1 MPLILTA
8 LVLAAAS
15 IALPAVLGRAAD
27 AIIGRASRSW
37 LTWAAVVV
45 GALVVCDALED
56 LAAGATTARSTAWL
70 RYSVLRHLLAL
81 GTRSSEQFT
90 PGDAA
95 SRLAG
100 NAADAGRVAPDV
112 VRAAANAIPALGG
125 IVALAL
131 IDPWLCATFLAG
143 LPILA
148 FLVRL
153 FAREATDIAQRYLEV
168 QARIAGRLVEVLSG
182 ARTIAAAGTGDR
194 EAERVLEDVPDLHR
208 HGVDM
213 WRAQIRIST
222 QDAMIVSLL
231 EVAVLAVAGAELA
244 HGRITPGEL
253 LAASQYV
260 VLSAALGNAVTSI
273 GRLARDRAAAW
284 RTAEVLAEA
293 PVRYGTPGLPQGA
306 GRIGFPGV
314 TVHAGNRAALTGIDL
329 VVPAGNLVA
338 VVGRSGS
345 GKSLLGALAGRLV
358 DPDEGDVLL
367 DGVPLRELD
376 HEALRRAVAYS
387 FERPALLGDTL
398 SDVIAFGVDRPSQEA
413 LVAAARAAQADLFI
427 RRMPQGYDTPLAE
440 APMSGGEA
448 QRMGVA
454 RAFAHAGRVLVLDDV
469 AASLDT
475 VTEHEISRV
484 LTDELADR
492 TRLVMAHRAST
503 AARADV
509 VVWLD
514 RGRVRRIASHAELSS
529 DPDYRAL
536 FGGRRRPSLS
546 RRAASRSPRQRSRE
560 KDRQPGSASRG
571 KRMSEGGP

>member
-1 MPLILTA
+1 
-8 LVLAAAS
+8 S

-27 AIIGRASRSW
+27 AIIGRASKSW

-70 RYSVLRHLLAL
+70 RHSVLRHLLAL

-112 VRAAANAIPALGG
+112 VRAVANAVPAVGG
-125 IVALAL
+125 IVALGL
-131 IDPWLCATFLAG
+131 IDPWLCVTFLAG

-194 EAERVLEDVPDLHR
+194 EAERVLGDLPDLHR
-208 HGVDM
+208 HGIDM

-222 QDAMIVSLL
+222 QDAMIVALL

-284 RTAEVLAEA
+284 RTAEVLGEA
-293 PVRYGTPGLPQGA
+293 PVRYGT
-306 GRIGFPGV
+306 
-314 TVHAGNRAALTGIDL
+314 T
-329 VVPAGNLVA
+329 
-338 VVGRSGS
+338 
-345 GKSLLGALAGRLV
+345 
-358 DPDEGDVLL
+358 
-367 DGVPLRELD
+367 
-376 HEALRRAVAYS
+376 
-387 FERPALLGDTL
+387 ERPALLGDTL
-398 SDVIAFGVDRPSQEA
+398 SDVIAFGVDRPTQEA

-448 QRMGVA
+448 QRIGVA

-469 AASLDT
+469 AA
-475 VTEHEISRV
+475 
-484 LTDELADR
+484 
-492 TRLVMAHRAST
+492 
-503 AARADV
+503 
-509 VVWLD
+509 
-514 RGRVRRIASHAELSS
+514 
-529 DPDYRAL
+529 
-536 FGGRRRPSLS
+536 
-546 RRAASRSPRQRSRE
+546 
-560 KDRQPGSASRG
+560 
-571 KRMSEGGP
+571 

>member
-1 MPLILTA
+1 MSNAIEEPTAPTHRRAADRLLLSGAWQSGPWLVPLILTA

-27 AIIGRASRSW
+27 AIIGRASKSW

-70 RYSVLRHLLAL
+70 RHSVLRHLLAL

-112 VRAAANAIPALGG
+112 VRAVANAVPAVGG
-125 IVALAL
+125 IVALGL
-131 IDPWLCATFLAG
+131 IDPWLCVTFLAG

-194 EAERVLEDVPDLHR
+194 EAERVLGDLPDLHR
-208 HGVDM
+208 HGIDM

-222 QDAMIVSLL
+222 QDAMIVALL

-284 RTAEVLAEA
+284 RTAEVLGEA
-293 PVRYGTPGLPQGA
+293 PVRYGTTELPPGP
-306 GRIGFPGV
+306 GRIEFRGVMGYEGHCMLEPASTSWYLRGRSWPSSAGAAPGSRCWEPWRAGSSTPTRETCCWTGFPCRSSATRRCGAPSPTPSSGPPCSV
-314 TVHAGNRAALTGIDL
+314 TR
-329 VVPAGNLVA
+329 
-338 VVGRSGS
+338 
-345 GKSLLGALAGRLV
+345 
-358 DPDEGDVLL
+358 
-367 DGVPLRELD
+367 
-376 HEALRRAVAYS
+376 
-387 FERPALLGDTL
+387 
-398 SDVIAFGVDRPSQEA
+398 
-413 LVAAARAAQADLFI
+413 
-427 RRMPQGYDTPLAE
+427 
-440 APMSGGEA
+440 
-448 QRMGVA
+448 
-454 RAFAHAGRVLVLDDV
+454 
-469 AASLDT
+469 
-475 VTEHEISRV
+475 
-484 LTDELADR
+484 
-492 TRLVMAHRAST
+492 
-503 AARADV
+503 
-509 VVWLD
+509 
-514 RGRVRRIASHAELSS
+514 
-529 DPDYRAL
+529 
-536 FGGRRRPSLS
+536 
-546 RRAASRSPRQRSRE
+546 
-560 KDRQPGSASRG
+560 
-571 KRMSEGGP
+571 